1 MSLNSRQSQILK
13 AIIEDFIEYA
23 QPVAS
28 VELVE
33 RRHIPLSGA
42 TVRNIMSDLVRKGYL
57 KMVHV
62 SSGRLPTELAYRYY
76 ISELMEEP
84 EISVLEEL
92 ALKQMVWN
100 NRYELERLLRSS
112 CVALADATSL
122 LSVALNDDGFIFYSG
137 ASKILE
143 DSEFYELNVTKSV
156 FRLLDDYN
164 LAKSVFDKVDNPQG
178 VIVLIGREI
187 GLAHMETLSI
197 VYVSKVIDGKK
208 CYLGIVGPARLK
220 YQKVIPVIRY
230 MSHLLDEINDT
241 L

>member
-1 MSLNSRQSQILK
+1 MPLTLRQSQILK

-57 KMVHV
+57 KMQHV

-76 ISELMEEP
+76 ISELMDEP

-92 ALKQMVWN
+92 AIKQRVWN
-100 NRYELERLLRSS
+100 SRYELERLLRSV
-112 CVALADATSL
+112 CIALSDATNL
-122 LSVALNDDGFIFYSG
+122 LAVALNNDGFLYTCGS
-137 ASKILE
+137 SKLLE
-143 DSEFYELNVTKSV
+143 DHEFMELNVTRSV
-156 FRLLDDYN
+156 LRLLDDYN
-164 LAKSVFDKVDNPQG
+164 LAKSVFEKVANPQG
-178 VIVLIGREI
+178 VVVLIGREI
-187 GLAHMETLSI
+187 GLANMEVVSLI
-197 VYVSKVIDGKK
+197 FVSKVIDGRM
-208 CYLGIVGPARLK
+208 CYLGVIGPSRLR
-220 YQKVIPVIRY
+220 YSKVIPVVRH
-230 MSHLLDEINDT
+230 MSALLDEVNQT